1 MRPTLLALMLITA
14 TQAAEPKIEFDK
26 QPKPSIRGVPKEA
39 KLQSKSDTLNHGTLA
54 KQMADSVQT
63 ITVQHASKEWS
74 DKELTQYL
82 TGLLTDTSTATYTFQ
97 IWSQL
102 VLEPEVECAIRF
114 KDQKQG
120 KLLLWD
126 TCGCY
131 QDPQGRWWFLS
142 LFDYYH
148 ANHPHGTRR
157 IQKEP

>member
-1 MRPTLLALMLITA
+1 
-14 TQAAEPKIEFDK
+14 
-26 QPKPSIRGVPKEA
+26 
-39 KLQSKSDTLNHGTLA
+39 
-54 KQMADSVQT
+54 MADSVQT
-63 ITVQHASKEWS
+63 ITVQYASKEWA

-82 TGLLTDTSTATYTFQ
+82 AGLIAATSTATYTFQ

-131 QDPQGRWWFLS
+131 QDSQGRWWFLS